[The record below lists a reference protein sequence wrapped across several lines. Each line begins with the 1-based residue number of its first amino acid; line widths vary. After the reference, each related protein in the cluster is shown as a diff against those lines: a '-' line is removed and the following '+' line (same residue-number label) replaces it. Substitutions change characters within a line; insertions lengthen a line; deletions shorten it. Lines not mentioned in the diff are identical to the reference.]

1 MKKVLTAMLAFLTT
15 LSLTAVA
22 RADVIVT
29 PVERTEESIMQ
40 YLPWILV
47 GILVCVTAFLLL
59 KFWKNKK

>member
-1 MKKVLTAMLAFLTT
+1 MEKVLTAMLAFLTT

-22 RADVIVT
+22 RADIIVT

-40 YLPWILV
+40 YLSWILV